1 MEAEVILEK
10 FDTILWGLSLPPDS
24 ASARTHSRSWRV
36 CISFISAADIKD
48 TWAAALL
55 GSGDVIS

>member
-24 ASARTHSRSWRV
+24 VSV
-36 CISFISAADIKD
+36 CTELELESV
-48 TWAAALL
+48 WM
-55 GSGDVIS
+55 

>member
-24 ASARTHSRSWRV
+24 VSARKEQELESRYECYLSTRY
-36 CISFISAADIKD
+36 
-48 TWAAALL
+48 
-55 GSGDVIS
+55 

>member
-24 ASARTHSRSWRV
+24 VSARKEQELESRYECNLSTRY
-36 CISFISAADIKD
+36 
-48 TWAAALL
+48 
-55 GSGDVIS
+55 